1 MPNFE
6 KTLDHL
12 RDHATD
18 LSRKG
23 RSFERLI
30 KTALSKEP
38 GILGDRFTQVWLWSA
53 SPTNRRHCTARSS
66 G

>member
-12 RDHATD
+12 RDHAPD
-18 LSRKG
+18 SVRMG

-30 KTALSKEP
+30 KAALSKEP
-38 GILGDRFTQVWLWSA
+38 GILGDRFSQVWMWGEWPGRDGRLISVLTW
-53 SPTNRRHCTARSS
+53 
-66 G
+66 

>member
-1 MPNFE
+1 MPNFY

-12 RDHATD
+12 RVHSTD
-18 LSRKG
+18 MFGMG

-38 GILGDRFTQVWLWSA
+38 GILGDRF
-53 SPTNRRHCTARSS
+53 
-66 G
+66 